1 MPGVKSELKARSNRQ
16 TRGSW
21 YLWVG
26 TNKKADQISESGPR
40 ENLAACMRQKSW
52 GPRLFLVSCA
62 PWWQAKAETILSRKA
77 CQIVACKIPTNG
89 QVVSYSHYTSI
100 IWFTLHS
107 FWQHRP
113 LFWDYFSLYIY
124 ILENY
129 LTTGFSDGILI
140 HDFSWMAIF
149 LRIKKLTIGIFHN
162 DLKVL
167 FCHLCLPLLQLRI
180 PLLLV
185 ILSSGCIKYYS
196 FVFYSFTLI
205 CLNLDLFLSI
215 MCMICYK
222 LWIW

>member
-1 MPGVKSELKARSNRQ
+1 M
-16 TRGSW
+16 RGSW

-26 TNKKADQISESGPR
+26 TNKKVDQISESGPR

-77 CQIVACKIPTNG
+77 CPTVACKIPTNG
-89 QVVSYSHYTSI
+89 QVASYSHYTSI
-100 IWFTLHS
+100 IWLTLHS

-113 LFWDYFSLYIY
+113 LFWHYFSLYIY

-167 FCHLCLPLLQLRI
+167 LCHLCLPLLQLRI
-180 PLLLV
+180 PLFTGHSFFWLHKIFFLC
-185 ILSSGCIKYYS
+185 ILH
-196 FVFYSFTLI
+196 TLI
-205 CLNLDLFLSI
+205 CLNLDLFI
-215 MCMICYK
+215 ICMICYK